1 MLNNALCA
9 LCQVN
14 VESCQHLFLECK
26 HAMSVWFMCFRW
38 VGILFVQHNDVKTH
52 FENFHLFQ
60 ISNKQNMV
68 WKGIWTTVVRC
79 IWDQRNT
86 VVFKQGVVDMEEIFQ
101 KVQLKSWLWVKHHS
115 SFFSYSLV
123 DWILNPI
130 PCIKSIK

>member
-1 MLNNALCA
+1 
-9 LCQVN
+9 
-14 VESCQHLFLECK
+14 
-26 HAMSVWFMCFRW
+26 MCFRW

-101 KVQLKSWLWVKHHS
+101 KVQLKSWLWVKHQS

-123 DWILNPI
+123 HWILNQI
-130 PCIKSIK
+130 PCIKNIK